1 MLFFQDV
8 LNLCVQ
14 PSWVGQFLQLIF
26 QLTQPYLNSEKI
38 HHYLGSGGMFLSL
51 SEAESAEKSIAG
63 TAQPN

>member
-38 HHYLGSGGMFLSL
+38 HH
-51 SEAESAEKSIAG
+51 
-63 TAQPN
+63 